1 MPTRYTHYLNGGPR
15 EKFPRAR
22 SKEGLR
28 VERLR
33 LGGWP
38 RSTLGLDTGCD
49 TWGGGLSMPTG
60 EKMLPWACKRW
71 AAGSE
76 TPD

>member
-49 TWGGGLSMPTG
+49 TWV
-60 EKMLPWACKRW
+60 LPWACKRW

>member
-49 TWGGGLSMPTG
+49 TWGGAFNAHGGEDAALGLQEVGRRVRDP
-60 EKMLPWACKRW
+60 
-71 AAGSE
+71 
-76 TPD
+76 